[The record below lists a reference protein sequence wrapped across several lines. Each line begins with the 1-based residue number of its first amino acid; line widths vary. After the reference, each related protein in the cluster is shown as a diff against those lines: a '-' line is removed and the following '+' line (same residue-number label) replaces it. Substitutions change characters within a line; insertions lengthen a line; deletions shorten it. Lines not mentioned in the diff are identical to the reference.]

1 MNSDFGEGVLNRD
14 FNLNYTGDGCVFL
27 DSAFVHRYGESENQG
42 SLWRGQRRKGEEVDI
57 A

>member
-42 SLWRGQRRKGEEVDI
+42 SLWRGSGEKGRK
-57 A
+57 